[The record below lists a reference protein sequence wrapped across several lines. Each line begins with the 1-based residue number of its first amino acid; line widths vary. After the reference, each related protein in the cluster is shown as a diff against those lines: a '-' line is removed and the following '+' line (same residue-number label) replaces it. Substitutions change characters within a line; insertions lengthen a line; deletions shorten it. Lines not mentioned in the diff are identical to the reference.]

1 MKTHQV
7 LKVAGLFLAMSATA
21 LPSAHAEFVPS
32 KPIEIVVHNGPGSG
46 PDVLAR
52 QLSAMIEQANLS
64 PVRFTVLNKT
74 GGGSTNASTYLAS
87 KKGDPNTIAVFT
99 SVWLLDP
106 LLQETAKTKLSD
118 LTPIA
123 RLVLDPAVIVTRGD
137 APYNTL
143 AEFVKASKEKPGQ
156 LKQSGGSMTSRDN
169 IIRQQIMGQTG
180 ADWVYVSFPSGSER
194 VSALLGGHV
203 DLFICDPSE
212 ADELARAGKVKVLAQ
227 VADTRLASFKD
238 VPTLKESGINA
249 EPFIQVRGVVGPPDM
264 PADAVKFYSDMF
276 EKLSKTQAWAKYVE
290 ENHVINGYLPA
301 DQTKAFLPEY
311 NDKIRKA
318 LVDVGAKVMN

>member
-1 MKTHQV
+1 METRNFVKS
-7 LKVAGLFLAMSATA
+7 AGLLLAMAASSV
-21 LPSAHAEFVPS
+21 LPAHAEFVPT

-52 QLSAMIEQANLS
+52 QLSAMIEQANLA
-64 PVRFTVLNKT
+64 PVRFTVLNKA
-74 GGGSTNASTYLAS
+74 GGGSTNASAYLVS

-143 AEFVKASKEKPGQ
+143 AEFVEAAKAKPGQ

-169 IIRQQIMGQTG
+169 IIRQQIMGKSG

-194 VSALLGGHV
+194 ISALLGGHV

-227 VADTRLASFKD
+227 VSDSRLTAFKD
-238 VPTLKESGINA
+238 VPTLKESGFDF

-264 PADAVKFYSDMF
+264 PADAVAFYSDMLA
-276 EKLSKTQAWAKYVE
+276 KLAKTPAWAKYVE
-290 ENHVINGYLPA
+290 DNHVIDGYLPA
-301 DQTKAFLPEY
+301 AETKEFLTQY

-318 LVDVGAKVMN
+318 LVDVGAKVTN